1 MPWVPPAERRNLA
14 GHVSRRSARVSGPE
28 IRHVRAGVIAVTSVA
43 KPDVVDL
50 LLAQHAEIRQLFADL
65 RGGRGERKRELFQD
79 LVRLLAVHES
89 AEEELIH
96 PLARRHIESGGA
108 LVDRRLAEEQEAKR
122 ALADMYEMGVEHPEF
137 DDRLYVLG
145 LAVIEHATH
154 EEREEFPYL
163 RRILEAD
170 ELQKLAGAVRAAE
183 ALAPTRPHPAT
194 PPSAT
199 ANLLLG
205 PPLAVF
211 DRIRDALRDTRER
224 R

>member
-1 MPWVPPAERRNLA
+1 MTTA
-14 GHVSRRSARVSGPE
+14 
-28 IRHVRAGVIAVTSVA
+28 T

-50 LLAQHAEIRQLFADL
+50 LLEQHGQIKQLFADL
-65 RGGRGERKRELFQD
+65 RGAQGERKRELFQN

-96 PLARRHIESGGA
+96 PLARREMEGGEA
-108 LVDRRLAEEQEAKR
+108 MVSSRLAEEQHAKR
-122 ALADMYEMGVEHPEF
+122 ALADLYEMGVEHADF
-137 DDRLYVLG
+137 DDRLYALG
-145 LAVIEHATH
+145 TAVIEHATH

-163 RRILEAD
+163 RRGLSAD
-170 ELQKLAGAVRAAE
+170 ELQRLAGAVRAAE
-183 ALAPTRPHPAT
+183 AVAPTRPHPST

-211 DRIRDALRDTRER
+211 DRIRDAVRDARER

>member
-1 MPWVPPAERRNLA
+1 M
-14 GHVSRRSARVSGPE
+14 
-28 IRHVRAGVIAVTSVA
+28 AVTSTA
-43 KPDVVDL
+43 KLDVVDL
-50 LLAQHAEIRQLFADL
+50 LLAQHAEIKQLFADL
-65 RGGRGERKRELFQD
+65 RGAYGVRKRELFQD

-96 PLARRHIESGGA
+96 PLARREIEAGGA
-108 LVDRRLAEEQEAKR
+108 MVERRLGEEQEAKR
-122 ALADMYEMGVEHPEF
+122 ALADLYEMGVEHPEF
-137 DDRLYVLG
+137 DDHLYALG
-145 LAVIEHATH
+145 MAVIEHATH

-163 RRILEAD
+163 RRNLAD
-170 ELQKLAGAVRAAE
+170 DERQRLAGAVRAAQ

-211 DRIRDALRDTRER
+211 DRVRDALRDARER

>member
-1 MPWVPPAERRNLA
+1 MA
-14 GHVSRRSARVSGPE
+14 
-28 IRHVRAGVIAVTSVA
+28 VRSVA

-50 LLAQHAEIRQLFADL
+50 LVAQHAEMKQLFADL

-96 PLARRHIESGGA
+96 PLARREIESGGA
-108 LVDRRLAEEQEAKR
+108 MVDRRLAEEREAKR
-122 ALADMYEMGVEHPEF
+122 ALADLYEMGVQHPEF
-137 DDRLYVLG
+137 DDHLYALG
-145 LAVIEHATH
+145 MAVIEHATH

-163 RRILEAD
+163 RRNLEAS
-170 ELQKLAGAVRAAE
+170 ELQMLANAVRAAE
-183 ALAPTRPHPAT
+183 ALAPTRPHPST

-211 DRIRDALRDTRER
+211 DRIRDALRDVRER